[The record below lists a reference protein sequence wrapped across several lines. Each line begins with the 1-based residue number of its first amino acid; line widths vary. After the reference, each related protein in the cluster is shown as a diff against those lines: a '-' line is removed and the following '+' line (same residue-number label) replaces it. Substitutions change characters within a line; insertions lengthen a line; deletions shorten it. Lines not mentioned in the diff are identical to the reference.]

1 MLNHYVIQP
10 KLDSIGDKHFL
21 KRNLLSFKFKINYIR
36 DRNNGKNL
44 HEFEIKAYEA
54 LGRNLLRKAF
64 TGIKIMAKCNALKD
78 QENQM
83 ILEYQYRKWFGQWRC
98 NYLIKS

>member
-1 MLNHYVIQP
+1 MCEAKTRKNIIERSIKNMLNCYIIQP
-10 KLDSIGDKHFL
+10 KLDAIGNKHFL
-21 KRNLLSFKFKINYIR
+21 KKQLLSFKHKINYIR

-64 TGIKIMAKCNALKD
+64 TGIKIVAKCNALK
-78 QENQM
+78 N
-83 ILEYQYRKWFGQWRC
+83 
-98 NYLIKS
+98 